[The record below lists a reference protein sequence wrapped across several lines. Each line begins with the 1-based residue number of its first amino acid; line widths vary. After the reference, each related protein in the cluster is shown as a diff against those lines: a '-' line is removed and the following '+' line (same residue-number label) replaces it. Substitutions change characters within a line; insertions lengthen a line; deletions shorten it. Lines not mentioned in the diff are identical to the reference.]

1 MCLCL
6 YVCMYDEK
14 ARGWE
19 REFHSISRPLTI
31 ERVRSAVCTQDISS
45 ERSSVGGPVE
55 CTEKTLHT
63 VPFTPVVVRRTPFL
77 CRASFFPRFLP
88 SDPPRRKGFSISF
101 RRRFCS
107 ALFALEPT
115 FACGSPLSVCLGEKL
130 TSNPILYLSIVCE
143 SFSFSLFRHRTCVF
157 SQFLSRCVSS
167 SSASFS
173 SAIERLRLHSP
184 ETYFWHSRG
193 SRREL
198 SNLWRR

>member
-1 MCLCL
+1 MKRKLQRRWQQFYDSRVGLKEWRKRRGWWASMCLYF
-6 YVCMYDEK
+6 YVCMYDGK
-14 ARGWE
+14 ARGRE

-63 VPFTPVVVRRTPFL
+63 VPCTPVVVRRAPFP

-115 FACGSPLSVCLGEKL
+115 FACGSLLSPPHSL
-130 TSNPILYLSIVCE
+130 LSTLVKN
-143 SFSFSLFRHRTCVF
+143 
-157 SQFLSRCVSS
+157 
-167 SSASFS
+167 
-173 SAIERLRLHSP
+173 SP
-184 ETYFWHSRG
+184 PSP
-193 SRREL
+193 
-198 SNLWRR
+198 